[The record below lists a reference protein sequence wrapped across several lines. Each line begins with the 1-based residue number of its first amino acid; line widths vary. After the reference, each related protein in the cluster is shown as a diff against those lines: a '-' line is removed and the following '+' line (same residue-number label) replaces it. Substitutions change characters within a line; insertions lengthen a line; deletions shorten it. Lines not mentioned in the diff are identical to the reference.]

1 MNIQLIILIL
11 IIIFLFIKNKENYTN
26 NVDNIK
32 KIKLSSKDFDV
43 YVINMTQKKDRLIN
57 FSKYY
62 NNSDFKFKEF
72 NIFPAI
78 IGKDLNL
85 IEYVS
90 PEGYKQILELEKTGY
105 RKHHYDLSRGAVGC
119 YLSHLSLYKNIVNSN
134 YKYGIIFEDD
144 SEMIEDFYKNMEE
157 GLNKIPNNWDILLL
171 GHICIKCDINTEYTK
186 VHRFWGTHSYIIK
199 KESAAKLLKYLDKP
213 LSKQIDADMSLL
225 VKRGIINIYAL
236 NMSLAMQ
243 STNFNSDIQSDVIES
258 NESFNEE

>member
-1 MNIQLIILIL
+1 MNIQLIILVL
-11 IIIFLFIKNKENYTN
+11 IIIFVFTKSKENYTN

-62 NNSDFKFKEF
+62 NNSDLKFKQF

-78 IGKDLNL
+78 VGKDLNL
-85 IEYVS
+85 IEFVS
-90 PEGYKQILELEKTGY
+90 PEGYKQILELEKTGH

-119 YLSHLSLYKNIVNSN
+119 YLSHLSIYKKLVNSN

-144 SEMIEDFYKNMEE
+144 SEMIEDFYNNIID
-157 GLNKIPNNWDILLL
+157 GLNKIPDNWDIFLL
-171 GHICIKCDINTEYTK
+171 GHICIKCDINSEYTK

-236 NMSLAMQ
+236 NKSLAMQ
-243 STNFNSDIQSDVIES
+243 STNFYSDIQSDVIES
-258 NESFNEE
+258 DEAFNEE

>member
-11 IIIFLFIKNKENYTN
+11 IIIFIFTNNIENYAN
-26 NVDNIK
+26 NVDN

-62 NNSDFKFKEF
+62 NNSDLKFKQF

-78 IGKDLNL
+78 VGKDLNL

-90 PEGYKQILELEKTGY
+90 PEGYKQILELEKTGH

-119 YLSHLSLYKNIVNSN
+119 YLSHLSIYKQIVKSNSN
-134 YKYGIIFEDD
+134 YGIIFEDD
-144 SEMIEDFYKNMEE
+144 SEMIEDFYKNIIE
-157 GLNKIPNNWDILLL
+157 GLNKIPDNWDIFLL

-236 NMSLAMQ
+236 NTSLAMQ
-243 STNFNSDIQSDVIES
+243 SNNFYSDIQSDVIES
-258 NESFNEE
+258 EEAFNEE